1 MPLNVISN
9 FAANVA
15 HRNLVQ
21 SDMQATS
28 SLAKLS
34 AGTRVLTA
42 KDDAASLAIGSR
54 LAAEVSALKQAT
66 VNANQGIS
74 LLQIADGAMARISD
88 ILIRAKTLAVQAGSG
103 QLSDIERGML
113 DTELQALLSE
123 ISRISLDTEFNG
135 NHLLSGSQS
144 MSATLDSYG
153 TDDGVVL
160 VGLSSFTSGDSISA
174 FDYTAA
180 SNQFTVTVEGVA
192 YTGTIDSD
200 AMSGSGATATMTQG
214 TVVTLTNSGTDSE
227 IKLTLNVS
235 FDAGTST
242 TSTSALT
249 VQGSSTTSYDF
260 KVGTG
265 VIATQDSIVISIT
278 SITVAQL
285 GLTSQD
291 VTSQSQ
297 ADLASVAISNA
308 IDTLQTAR
316 AEVGAAQ
323 NRLEFAAANI
333 ATTVENT
340 EAARSG
346 LMDLD
351 VAAEM
356 TTFTSKQI
364 LVQAGVAMLA
374 QANQLPQ
381 NLLRLF
387 Q

>member
-54 LAAEVSALKQAT
+54 LAAEVSALRQAT

-135 NHLLSGSQS
+135 IQLLAGSQ
-144 MSATLDSYG
+144 TLENDL
-153 TDDGVVL
+153 TNAEVADGVVS
-160 VGLSSFTSGDSISA
+160 VTLSGFTSGDILSS
-174 FDYTAA
+174 FEYSTGNKTFSVD
-180 SNQFTVTVEGVA
+180 VEGVT
-192 YTGTIDSD
+192 YTGTIDAD
-200 AMSGSGATATMTQG
+200 ALSGNDMAQG
-214 TVVTLTNSGTDSE
+214 TVVTLTATGEDAE
-227 IKLTLNVS
+227 IKLVLNVS
-235 FDAGTST
+235 FDATADTTDVATS
-242 TSTSALT
+242 
-249 VQGSSTTSYDF
+249 VQINGSSTTSYDF

-265 VIATQDSIVISIT
+265 VIATQDSIVISLT
-278 SITVAQL
+278 SITVGQL

-364 LVQAGVAMLA
+364 LVQAGVSMLA